1 MLTEEIF
8 EAIDEELG
16 IANQVSNAACQ
27 ISSFVLDN
35 VCKQE
40 KSRVKPGIFSNTSR
54 FKRKIFG
61 QDINFEIK
69 NMYFSDSKQ
78 YFAYRKLYK
87 KNANGYFSSTNTI
100 HIEVDYING
109 WHDRETLE
117 GAIQHEL
124 EHIFQNV
131 NAGYA
136 PQKTKQYKLASA
148 NYANKDSVISLV
160 SMIVYFSEEREIFA
174 FANQAYQALM
184 DRDSSPREDIEN
196 TKLYFVYI
204 TLKKGVDFL
213 EKESENYEINKIV
226 AEFGMTREKL
236 TEKCRRA
243 VKECAKYIG
252 RVIVKAE
259 KDKLTKGL
267 EEGVEYNFF
276 KS

>member
-8 EAIDEELG
+8 EAINEELG
-16 IANQVSNAACQ
+16 IANEVSNAAYK

-40 KSRVKPGIFSNTSR
+40 KSRIKPGIFTNTFM

-78 YFAYRKLYK
+78 YFSYRKLYK

-148 NYANKDSVISLV
+148 NYANKDTVINLISR
-160 SMIVYFSEEREIFA
+160 IVYFSEEREIFA

-184 DRDSSPREDIEN
+184 EKSSTPREDIEK
-196 TKLYFVYI
+196 TKLYFAYE

-213 EKESENYEINKIV
+213 EKESENDAIDKIV
-226 AEFGMTREKL
+226 AEFGITREKL
-236 TEKCRRA
+236 TEKCRWA

-259 KDKLTKGL
+259 KDKIVRGL
-267 EEGVEYNFF
+267 EEGVEYNFV
-276 KS
+276 

>member
-8 EAIDEELG
+8 EAINEELG
-16 IANQVSNAACQ
+16 ISDEVAKEAYR
-27 ISSFVLDN
+27 ISDIVLKN
-35 VCKQE
+35 TEKQE
-40 KSRVKPGIFSNTSR
+40 KKRICPGVFTNTFRFSRKVFDETVNFVITNT
-54 FKRKIFG
+54 
-61 QDINFEIK
+61 
-69 NMYFSDSKQ
+69 YFSDSKL
-78 YFAYRKLYK
+78 YFAYRKKYPK
-87 KNANGYFSSTNTI
+87 RANSFNHENATI
-100 HIEVDYING
+100 SIQVDYING
-109 WHDRETLE
+109 WHDMESLE
-117 GAIQHEL
+117 GALQHEL

-160 SMIVYFSEEREIFA
+160 SRIVYFSEEREIFA

-196 TKLYFVYI
+196 TKLYFAYK

-213 EKESENYEINKIV
+213 EKSKDNKNIDNLLSK
-226 AEFGMTREKL
+226 FDTTTRKL
-236 TEKCRRA
+236 LEHCQWA

-252 RVIVKAE
+252 RVIVKSE

-267 EEGVEYNFF
+267 EEGVEYNFV
-276 KS
+276 